1 MCPLLLLWDIDGTL
15 LTCRTG
21 VDALQRALLNR
32 YGVIDDLSRVEM
44 AGRTDTAIAEEI
56 AASHPGH
63 SVEPAGLLDAYLEEM
78 EEMLPSRG
86 GTVFPG
92 VREILDWS
100 HAHPEV
106 HNALLTG
113 NIEKGAHLKL
123 RRFDLDGFFEF
134 GAFGSDSS
142 NRNDLGPVVLD
153 RARARLKRDFSLDH
167 TWVIGDTPRDIDCGR
182 ALGCRVLAV
191 ATGNYPVETLG
202 AADLAVRDLSDYQ
215 AVIRRICPNGAGAP
229 APDS

>member
-1 MCPLLLLWDIDGTL
+1 MHPLLLLWDIDGTL
-15 LTCRTG
+15 LSCRTG

-32 YGVIDDLSRVEM
+32 YGVIDDLTKVEM
-44 AGRTDTAIAEEI
+44 AGRTDTAIAEEV
-56 AASHPGH
+56 ARRHPGH
-63 SVEPAGLLDAYLEEM
+63 SVDGAELLEAYLVEL

-100 HAHPEV
+100 HEHPEV

-113 NIEKGAHLKL
+113 NIERGAHLKL
-123 RRFDLDGFFEF
+123 QRFDLDRFFEF
-134 GAFGSDSS
+134 GAFGSDSP
-142 NRNDLGPVVLD
+142 NRNDLGPVVLE
-153 RARARLKRDFSLDH
+153 RARARLKKDFSLER
-167 TWVIGDTPRDIDCGR
+167 TWVIGDTPRDIECGR

-202 AADLAVRDLSDYQ
+202 AADVAVRDFSDHR
-215 AVIRRICPNGAGAP
+215 AVIRTICPNGAP
-229 APDS
+229 AS